1 MRGVELKLNNIIDN
15 IYYEVVRLRKN
26 IDEIDIYGY
35 LKSRKKPSRKR
46 LYQRG
51 ALILAADHTARMNTE
66 VGNNPYAL
74 LNRKELLSRI
84 VRLLMTEY
92 VDGVLVIPDVL
103 DEILIANYIL
113 KERFGISLIDDKFI
127 IASINRGGLKGSV
140 FELDD
145 KVTAYTPEDV
155 KRLGL
160 DATKVLLQL
169 DKDNYYTSNT
179 LTYITEVARKTLD
192 LDIPLFIEVFPVK
205 RVNNE
210 YKFTGDPYELAS
222 AINVAAALGYS
233 SVNKLLKVPYVHDFK
248 IVAESTTLPI
258 YLLGGGSGKAKD
270 FVHQLNEAMNAGD
283 NVVGA
288 IIGRNILFPIDIN
301 PIEAVKLIKNSM

>member
-84 VRLLMTEY
+84 IRLLMTEY

-127 IASINRGGLKGSV
+127 IASINRSGLKGSV

-155 KRLGL
+155 K
-160 DATKVLLQL
+160 
-169 DKDNYYTSNT
+169 N
-179 LTYITEVARKTLD
+179 
-192 LDIPLFIEVFPVK
+192 
-205 RVNNE
+205 
-210 YKFTGDPYELAS
+210 
-222 AINVAAALGYS
+222 
-233 SVNKLLKVPYVHDFK
+233 
-248 IVAESTTLPI
+248 
-258 YLLGGGSGKAKD
+258 
-270 FVHQLNEAMNAGD
+270 
-283 NVVGA
+283 
-288 IIGRNILFPIDIN
+288 
-301 PIEAVKLIKNSM
+301 